1 MASNEFPKAIF
12 RGKFKDFD
20 LASIIEKKEY
30 DLSGSLTIKGVEK
43 NMNTKAVVEKEGDR
57 IILSATFSVTPKEFG
72 IKIPAIVKDKIADI
86 INIIIAYEL
95 VEKK

>member
-1 MASNEFPKAIF
+1 MSFQRLFLEGSSRI
-12 RGKFKDFD
+12 
-20 LASIIEKKEY
+20 LIWLLLSKK
-30 DLSGSLTIKGVEK
+30 K
-43 NMNTKAVVEKEGDR
+43 NMNTKAVIEKEGDR

-95 VEKK
+95 IEKK